1 MLRGRAQDVEGLVSV
16 DRLTFDE
23 DPSSVTDQLSSDQGG
38 VQILGTAFL
47 VLAGARAGTGE
58 SGHCSEE

>member
-1 MLRGRAQDVEGLVSV
+1 VEGLVSV

-58 SGHCSEE
+58 SGH